1 MIASF
6 LKYPPLSSVTLKA
19 AVVTWSAW
27 PSGNLAVKIIDNSDI
42 TVRIQFIVGGTLF
55 FCGFPSSPM
64 VDIVLS
70 STCGPQA
77 HSYGHNPKRLYL
89 FVYNSEIQSFF
100 FFTRSVWMSKSLI
113 SCYFYFLKQLLVSA
127 DTIFFF

>member
-6 LKYPPLSSVTLKA
+6 LKYPLLSSVTLKA

-64 VDIVLS
+64 VHIVLS

-89 FVYNSEIQSFF
+89 FVYDSEIQSFF
-100 FFTRSVWMSKSLI
+100 FFFFHLVGFDVKVADIFLFLFSKTTSGV
-113 SCYFYFLKQLLVSA
+113 C
-127 DTIFFF
+127 